1 MADSYTTNLNL
12 TKPEVGASRDT
23 WGTKLNTDMDT
34 IDALFAAAGNGTSV
48 GLNVG
53 SGKTLTI
60 NGTLAGTAF
69 DSYVTLTGTQTL
81 TNKTLTAPVIGTIS
95 NTGTLTLPSSTDTL
109 VGRATTD
116 TLTNKTLVAPALG
129 TPASGVMT
137 NVTGLPL
144 TTGVTGTLP
153 VANGGTGVTSLTANN
168 VILGNGTSAVQVV
181 APGTAGNVLTSDG
194 TTWASTAPSVATVAA
209 VNALKVQATSNT
221 AVTITADRAILLS
234 GSGATTVSTVSL
246 TLGTGTSGANGLDTG
261 SIATSTWY
269 SVWII
274 YNGSTVAGLLSTSA
288 TSPTMPSGY
297 TYKMRVGWVRT
308 DGSSN
313 LIRTIQYGNRTQ
325 YIATSSG
332 YPTLA
337 SGSASQW
344 TAVSV
349 VNFVPTTASQIGLS
363 LFLEN
368 STAARAAIAANNSA
382 TSLSG
387 SFMYSFGNT
396 GYPDSVVESGIMVL
410 ESSNIYYYGG
420 SSNASVNFISCTG
433 WIDNF

>member
-53 SGKTLTI
+53 SGKTLTV
-60 NGTLAGTAF
+60 NGTLAGTTF
-69 DSYVTLTGTQTL
+69 NSYVTLTGTQTL

-168 VILGNGTSAVQVV
+168 VVLGNGTSAVQVV

-221 AVTITADRAILLS
+221 AVTVTADRAILLS

-313 LIRTIQYGNRTQ
+313 LWRTIQYGNRAQ
-325 YIATSSG
+325 WVATTSEYQIMTSGNQSSWFAVA
-332 YPTLA
+332 T
-337 SGSASQW
+337 GSY
-344 TAVSV
+344 
-349 VNFVPTTASQIGLS
+349 VPTTATQIIVAVYHPNDSGRAFVAPNNALS
-363 LFLEN
+363 TTYGMFGIGANGVYGIEG
-368 STAARAAIAANNSA
+368 TAQ
-382 TSLSG
+382 G
-387 SFMYSFGNT
+387 SMN
-396 GYPDSVVESGIMVL
+396 L
-410 ESSNIYYYGG
+410 ESSNIYYYATGGGG
-420 SSNASVNFISCTG
+420 SKLYAQG